1 MQRLYRYIFQE
12 RFQRVQSAHTLHNT
26 ANFQVK
32 HATNTQII
40 KSSKEVINSHPEDPL
55 REDLSS
61 PFPFPLLPSLA
72 HFLLTNGM
80 MRRSTTASTA
90 RTPTRIDAHTA
101 TSDALLRPRKTVECS
116 SPTATADCSSLY
128 EAVVFSAMVFI
139 HTRLLLLL
147 LLLLTRLGVT
157 RW

>member
-26 ANFQVK
+26 ENFQVK
-32 HATNTQII
+32 HATNTQIR
-40 KSSKEVINSHPEDPL
+40 KSSKEVIHSHPEDPL

-80 MRRSTTASTA
+80 MRRRTTASTP
-90 RTPTRIDAHTA
+90 RTPTRIEAHTA
-101 TSDALLRPRKTVECS
+101 TSDTLLRPRKTVDCS
-116 SPTATADCSSLY
+116 SPTAM
-128 EAVVFSAMVFI
+128 AVVFSAMVFI
-139 HTRLLLLL
+139 HTKLLLLL

-157 RW
+157 RWLLLLSLV